1 MVIGSGTSVPSKQ
14 LFFDPPACLVITA
27 TGAPDPTTGR
37 RPPIYVKEL
46 APWSAVRN
54 AAHSYSFAAF
64 AVDPGSHRGGFIT
77 IGITYYDV
85 VGTDGLSRP
94 DRNLHAAA
102 PPPPPD
108 VSRSGAS
115 RRSAHGWRVCWWP
128 YCPECARSKAAPRV
142 PESIRP
148 PWERRPTCAPRCF
161 PAAVRRGSAGCR
173 RRCGTIA
180 GRGRHWHCRVLG

>member
-1 MVIGSGTSVPSKQ
+1 MIDTSKRTVRMVIGGGPSVPSKQ

-77 IGITYYDV
+77 IGITYYDRWSQ
-85 VGTDGLSRP
+85 LPRSKPSRC
-94 DRNLHAAA
+94 AA
-102 PPPPPD
+102 P
-108 VSRSGAS
+108 AAT
-115 RRSAHGWRVCWWP
+115 RRVVFG
-128 YCPECARSKAAPRV
+128 
-142 PESIRP
+142 
-148 PWERRPTCAPRCF
+148 
-161 PAAVRRGSAGCR
+161 G
-173 RRCGTIA
+173 
-180 GRGRHWHCRVLG
+180 